1 MKPKFYLLVL
11 AVGAALVAS
20 VQADDRYSTRNS
32 AVASRAPAAHP
43 STTSVHSISR
53 GNFAGGRTMIM
64 PGQRYSSI
72 GMRSTPTAFRQY
84 YVNQNRGAL
93 ISRQFAPRTLNRSE
107 GLTRFSNP
115 ETRPLRFE
123 NRRGDRFGQI
133 GNGNRGLSA
142 GAEHVFARRSA
153 DWHRGWARNR
163 DHWWHGHRCRFLN
176 GSWVIF
182 DLGFYPWWSP
192 YGYPY
197 DYYSPYD
204 YYPNNY
210 YPYGYDPAVYDEG
223 DAEYYGRDTEYYGR
237 GAYDSSDQYTDQTTA
252 AVQTRLARDGYY
264 RGKVDGV
271 LGPETRRAILSFQ
284 SDHGLR
290 VTGNLT
296 RETLST
302 LGL

>member
-1 MKPKFYLLVL
+1 MKAKFYLLAL
-11 AVGAALVAS
+11 AVGAALAGS
-20 VQADDRYSTRNS
+20 VQADGREGGVNH
-32 AVASRAPAAHP
+32 AVASHPPAHA

-53 GNFAGGRTMIM
+53 GNFAGGRVMM
-64 PGQRYSSI
+64 PGQRFSSI

-84 YVNQNRGAL
+84 YVNPNRSAL
-93 ISRQFAPRTLNRSE
+93 ISRQFTPTTLNRSE
-107 GLTRFSNP
+107 GLTRFSNRG
-115 ETRPLRFE
+115 TRSVRFE
-123 NRRGDRFGQI
+123 NRRGDRLARI
-133 GNGNRGLSA
+133 GNENRGLSA
-142 GAEHVFARRSA
+142 RTEHVFARRSA
-153 DWHRGWARNR
+153 DWNRGWDRNR
-163 DHWWHGHRCRFLN
+163 DHWWHGHRCRFVN
-176 GSWVIF
+176 GSWIIF
-182 DLGFYPWWSP
+182 DLGFYPWWGT

-197 DYYSPYD
+197 DYYPYD

-210 YPYGYDPAVYDEG
+210 SPYGYDSGVYDE
-223 DAEYYGRDTEYYGR
+223 DNAEYYGR

-252 AVQTRLARDGYY
+252 AVQARLARDGYY
-264 RGKVDGV
+264 RGNIDGI

>member
-1 MKPKFYLLVL
+1 MKAKFYLLAL
-11 AVGAALVAS
+11 ATGAALAVS
-20 VQADDRYSTRNS
+20 MQADDRHGGENS
-32 AVASRAPAAHP
+32 AVAPSAPAAHA

-53 GNFAGGRTMIM
+53 GNFVGGRTMI

-84 YVNQNRGAL
+84 YVNPNKSTL
-93 ISRQFAPRTLNRSE
+93 ISRQFTPNTLNRTE
-107 GLTRFSNP
+107 GLTRFSDP
-115 ETRPLRFE
+115 ETRSVRFQ

-133 GNGNRGLSA
+133 GNRNRGLSA
-142 GAEHVFARRSA
+142 GAGHVFARRSA
-153 DWHRGWARNR
+153 AWHRDWDRNR

-182 DLGFYPWWSP
+182 DLGFYPWWWT

-197 DYYSPYD
+197 DYYYPYN

-210 YPYGYDPAVYDEG
+210 YPYGYDPGVYGEG
-223 DAEYYGRDTEYYGR
+223 DAEYYGRGTEYGG
-237 GAYDSSDQYTDQTTA
+237 GAYDSSEQSTDQAVA
-252 AVQTRLARDGYY
+252 AVQARLARDGYY
-264 RGKVDGV
+264 RGKIDGI